1 MCQGLFTKKFAGLW
15 PAALLK
21 KRLWHRCF
29 PVNFVKVLSI
39 PFFIEHLWTT
49 ASGIIDKFQNYF
61 GIAIQQSTGKTL
73 RELQKTKV
81 AVLFH
86 CSEASDLDTR
96 HQMCPRTNES

>member
-1 MCQGLFTKKFAGLW
+1 M
-15 PAALLK
+15 
-21 KRLWHRCF
+21 
-29 PVNFVKVLSI
+29 NFVKVLSI